1 MSNCKFEDITMC
13 PLSGRPLGR
22 AKSGGGRRQ
31 LVSIGLRG
39 YLSWLCSLLFPRG
52 ANGEGKKGIFRSSK

>member
-13 PLSGRPLGR
+13 SLSGRPIGR

-31 LVSIGLRG
+31 LVSIGL
-39 YLSWLCSLLFPRG
+39 
-52 ANGEGKKGIFRSSK
+52 